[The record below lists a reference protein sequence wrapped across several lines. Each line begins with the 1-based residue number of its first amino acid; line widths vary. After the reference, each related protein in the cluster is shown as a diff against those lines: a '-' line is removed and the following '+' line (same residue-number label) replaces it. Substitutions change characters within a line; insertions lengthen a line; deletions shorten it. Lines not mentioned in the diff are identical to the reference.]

1 MKCVKCQN
9 KINQKRLEILPE
21 TKVCVECST
30 TEAVS
35 CVDITYHKTGNTIQ
49 IMDKQSADKINKMA
63 KRNGFGIMS
72 GMKGS
77 SGGDS
82 KVTINKDKPVAC
94 TLRMPTEEDY
104 QQALARLG
112 EIIDI
117 TNDREKC
124 LKFIDS
130 KYNSRLINSKHMF
143 NLKTI
148 VNTLLPEE
156 KKATIQEREAIVD
169 EEIER
174 AFRNW
179 KNSKVYK

>member
-77 SGGDS
+77 SGGDN
-82 KVTINKDKPVAC
+82 KVTISKDKPVAH
-94 TLRMPTEEDY
+94 TLRMATEEDY
-104 QQALARLG
+104 QAALARLG
-112 EIIDI
+112 QIIDFS
-117 TNDREKC
+117 NDREKC
-124 LKFIDS
+124 LTFIERQ
-130 KYNSRLINSKHMF
+130 YNSRLINSKHMF

-156 KKATIQEREAIVD
+156 KKATLEEREAIVD

>member
-1 MKCVKCQN
+1 
-9 KINQKRLEILPE
+9 
-21 TKVCVECST
+21 
-30 TEAVS
+30 
-35 CVDITYHKTGNTIQ
+35 
-49 IMDKQSADKINKMA
+49 MDKQSADKINKMA

-77 SGGDS
+77 SGGDN
-82 KVTINKDKPVAC
+82 KVTISKDKPVAH
-94 TLRMPTEEDY
+94 TLRMATEEDY
-104 QQALARLG
+104 QAALARLG
-112 EIIDI
+112 QIIDFS
-117 TNDREKC
+117 NDREKC
-124 LKFIDS
+124 LTFIERQYS
-130 KYNSRLINSKHMF
+130 SRLINSKHMF

-156 KKATIQEREAIVD
+156 KKATLEEREAIVD